1 MSSENCSLDGLSGFS
16 KKNELEVKRNT
27 LIKSCIY
34 PSDVPSVLILTEKES
49 GQNKNYALLCK
60 NPILHIYF
68 LDDINYNL
76 RNYGFRVFSRHV
88 Y

>member
-1 MSSENCSLDGLSGFS
+1 MIFQVSR

-34 PSDVPSVLILTEKES
+34 PSDVPPLLILTEKES
-49 GQNKNYALLCK
+49 GQNKSHAFLFM

-68 LDDINYNL
+68 LDGIIIICATTDFEHFLIT
-76 RNYGFRVFSRHV
+76 
-88 Y
+88 